1 MTAIEDPL
9 PRRAQA
15 PQEPQRRKA
24 PKARQGWLTKRRLP
38 YVLILPAIFFEL
50 FIHVVPLLAGVGISF
65 LGLNQFFIRN
75 WSSAP
80 FDGLR
85 NFKLALDFGGPIGS
99 GLLHSF
105 LITAAFTVLV
115 VSLAWSM
122 GMAAALL
129 VNSEFKGR
137 SWFRTLFLIPYALPV
152 YVGVIAWTFM
162 LDRDNGSVNRLLV
175 DDLHLVADRPFWLI
189 GTNAF
194 WSIVATTVWRL
205 WPFAFLMTMAG
216 MQNIPGE
223 LYDAASVDGA
233 GRIRQFRHITLPLL
247 RPVTG
252 VMLIILFLWT
262 FNEFNTAYVLFG
274 AAPPP
279 AADLLSLHIY
289 VNSFINLNFGLG
301 SAMSVLLLI
310 FLLVVTGIYL
320 RVFRVGSERVA

>member
-1 MTAIEDPL
+1 MTAIRDPL
-9 PRRAQA
+9 TRGQA
-15 PQEPQRRKA
+15 PHA
-24 PKARQGWLTKRRLP
+24 PKAPRPRKAWLNKRRLP

-50 FIHVVPLLAGVGISF
+50 FIHVIPLLAGVGISF
-65 LGLNQFFIRN
+65 LGLTQFFIRN

-80 FDGLR
+80 FNGFD
-85 NFKLALDFGGPIGS
+85 NFKLALDFGGPIGE

-105 LITAAFTVLV
+105 LITVAFTVLV
-115 VSLAWSM
+115 VGLAWSV

-137 SWFRTLFLIPYALPV
+137 KWFRTLFLIPYALPV

-162 LDRDNGSVNRLLV
+162 LDRDNGSINRLLV
-175 DDLHLVADRPFWLI
+175 DDLHIVADRPFWLI

-216 MQNIPGE
+216 LQNIPGE
-223 LYDAASVDGA
+223 LYDAAAVDGA
-233 GRIRQFRHITLPLL
+233 GRTRQFRHITLPLL

-252 VMLIILFLWT
+252 VLLIILFLWT

-274 AAPPP
+274 PAPPP

-310 FLLVVTGIYL
+310 FLMVVTMVYL
-320 RVFRVGSERVA
+320 RVFRIGGERNA